1 MSEQSFESLLSI
13 SPDFNKTTTLGIALS
28 GFQNTIEQNKNY
40 RSSLKTVAH
49 LYLQNGKEKKALKTY
64 KKAIEHNPNDTE
76 SHYQLA
82 QIYLKTTSKEE
93 QAEEH
98 LKKCLVTNSDH
109 KKARS
114 KLSKLLLNSNKE
126 EQAEDHL
133 EQLVKSFPDNLKYIL
148 RLTNCYL
155 GLNKIEKTK
164 QLLNDSLKIFPHNL
178 EIRMK
183 LAQALLSSK
192 NEDEDLHLAREQ
204 YKIILKMDPNNY
216 IASMNL
222 GIIYEKL
229 KDFKNSILM
238 YKRSINSGNENI
250 ECYYKLSN
258 ILLGNG
264 RSEDSIKILKQ
275 ILDKYITAIDGKER
289 VKEKEPNEQKEGK
302 ENDGLV
308 ECSKICYKISKIYL
322 QMSKNEDSI
331 KYLNDSTKYN
341 PNNFMSHYTLAK
353 VYFKLKRFDQSLE
366 EYSECIKIEPTNSKS
381 YTGLGLIYLSKYENE
396 TENEKEKEK
405 EIENI
410 NIYKKN
416 NEKEKIKNN
425 ENKINN
431 LSEAL
436 NNFNLSIK
444 LDENNLKSYKGLV
457 INYLKQKN
465 FDLAIEIL
473 QKMLELNPFDS
484 NNAQLIG
491 LLLLNRNKNKNDLI
505 NSKKYFE
512 NALKLEDYKNE
523 KIYFQIA
530 FIQSKLNEIELSIKN
545 YEKCLELNPNMV
557 EANLNLGIL
566 LLKNYKMEKNVH
578 KQIKYLE
585 NSINYLV
592 FVAEKQPHN
601 IKAQLNLAISYK
613 KLGNFGQSQKRFQN
627 IVNLKNFHTIN
638 KNENENQEKQ
648 EQEQEQEHKQEKEH
662 GQDGEFAKLY
672 QDIVWFNFGKL
683 YERLGKKEMALNC
696 YENSIKFNPNFAP
709 SHNNLALL
717 LVKNNNQNLSASFNS
732 MRKTLE
738 LYPNN
743 PKYYKTMAKILIY
756 LNQYEEAKQCLE
768 KIFNLKN
775 LDKNNK
781 NTKNYYEIA
790 KSEIKKI
797 DLQLEENRK
806 QLERNLNF
814 KNKELNKRSKLEGKY
829 KHQEKNFR
837 SLVDDKILKEKFD
850 YIPKINFQRHIPQQ
864 YSMHSLFIW
873 KSKSYILMKSD
884 IFEGIKIAQIN
895 TKGEI
900 FKPIEIS
907 NSWDWFLFTH
917 FEYITKTI
925 LINNSLFIFIQSDTS
940 NNQNNE
946 KENKNENENNFF
958 KIYKLD
964 LDILKWD
971 QEFNKETIK
980 FDYEKADEEEYSDDD
995 DDDEENYYDD
1005 DDDDDEK
1012 LKLTD
1017 LMITSIIYRQK
1028 DHLLFC
1034 FEQSG
1039 NHIVIDP
1046 NDKVAS
1052 KLELDVKLPVYK
1064 NTCTIINNCIYILDP
1079 NRGLIL
1085 YDDIGRISEF
1095 TLKKKDVK
1103 PRFTKQI
1110 VNSCFLFTV
1119 NDNLYFIQPPKALYQ
1134 FDFQNLKWIKYSTM
1148 QLKLIN
1154 NITYSKSTLFFINIE
1169 RNFGFLP
1176 FTKIDVNK
1184 TRMIGNN
1191 FNQAS
1196 IADEIFLTIA
1206 LSDPLNN
1213 KVEGNEMAKI
1223 EGKLYYMDEKDQ
1235 NKKILLNNAVNII
1248 DKQDSDEVII
1258 SFIENK
1264 HPNLQLDVFINDMEI
1279 PQSPFKINLQ
1289 PLKPCPKNFVIKNNP
1304 KLQSNQLLCQTG
1316 IEQPC
1321 FFTLSIRDKL
1331 KNIIDNPDLLDDSQI
1346 YCLIYGIDQK
1356 TKGLYIH
1363 PRIKYNGNG
1372 EYLFEFIVNVVGNYK
1387 VLIEF
1392 QEKAL
1397 HFCPLIIKAN
1407 NHDQRL
1413 RNLLSRQKNNK
1424 ILKNILNSNIDR
1436 SEKSNESSGSG
1447 SSDNENNQST
1457 EDYNEII
1464 KENSNN
1470 EIEHNSDLDLNDNS
1484 VIRQSSDEK

>member
-1 MSEQSFESLLSI
+1 MSDQSFESLLS
-13 SPDFNKTTTLGIALS
+13 SEPDFSKTTTLSIALS

-64 KKAIEHNPNDTE
+64 KQALEHNPNDTD

-82 QIYLKTTSKEE
+82 QIYLKKTSKEE

-133 EQLVKSFPDNLKYIL
+133 EQLVKSFPNNLKYIL
-148 RLTNCYL
+148 RLANCYL
-155 GLNKIEKTK
+155 GLNKIEKTTH
-164 QLLNDSLKIFPHNL
+164 LLNDSLKIFPHNL

-192 NEDEDLHLAREQ
+192 NEEEDLNLACEQ

-229 KDFKNSILM
+229 QDFKNSILM
-238 YKRSINSGNENI
+238 YKRSINSGNDNI

-258 ILLGNG
+258 ILLYNG
-264 RSEDSIKILKQ
+264 SYEDSINILKQ
-275 ILDKYITAIDGKER
+275 IVKKYLKKIHEEIEE
-289 VKEKEPNEQKEGK
+289 VEEEEENENG
-302 ENDGLV
+302 DLI
-308 ECSKICYKISKIYL
+308 ECSKICYKISQIYL
-322 QMSKNEDSI
+322 EMSKHKESL
-331 KYLNDSTKYN
+331 KYLNDSIQYN

-353 VYFKLKRFDQSLE
+353 LYFKLQQFDQSLK
-366 EYSECIKIEPTNSKS
+366 EYSECVKIEPTNSKS
-381 YTGLGLIYLSKYENE
+381 YTGLGLIYLYKYENE
-396 TENEKEKEK
+396 TETETEKEKEK
-405 EIENI
+405 GIQDINLHQKNKEEEI
-410 NIYKKN
+410 
-416 NEKEKIKNN
+416 IKNN
-425 ENKINN
+425 ENTVNSLN
-431 LSEAL
+431 EAI
-436 NNFNLSIK
+436 NNFNFSIK

-457 INYLKQKN
+457 IIYLKQKN
-465 FDLAIEIL
+465 YDLSIHNL

-545 YEKCLELNPNMV
+545 YEKCLKLKPNMA

-585 NSINYLV
+585 NCINCLV
-592 FVAEKQPHN
+592 FVTEKQPGN
-601 IKAQLNLAISYK
+601 IKAQLNLAIAYK
-613 KLGNFGQSQKRFQN
+613 KLGNFGQSEKRFQN
-627 IVNLKNFHTIN
+627 IVNLKDFRTIN
-638 KNENENQEKQ
+638 ENENENQEK
-648 EQEQEQEHKQEKEH
+648 QEQEHKQEKEH
-662 GQDGEFAKLY
+662 GQEGEFAKLY

-775 LDKNNK
+775 LDNNK
-781 NTKNYYEIA
+781 ENKKNYYELA
-790 KSEIKKI
+790 KSNLKKI
-797 DLQLEENRK
+797 DLQLEENKK
-806 QLERNLNF
+806 QLEKNLDIK
-814 KNKELNKRSKLEGKY
+814 KNELDKRSKFEGKY
-829 KHQEKNFR
+829 KHQKKKFK
-837 SLVDDKILKEKFD
+837 SLVDDKLLKEKFD
-850 YIPKINFQRHIPQQ
+850 YIPKINFEKHIPKQ
-864 YSMHSLFIW
+864 YSSESLFIW
-873 KSKSYILMKSD
+873 KSKSYILMKSN
-884 IFEGIKIAQIN
+884 ILEGIKIAQIN

-925 LINNSLFIFIQSDTS
+925 LINNSLYIFIQSDTS

-1005 DDDDDEK
+1005 DDDDEDDK

-1017 LMITSIIYRQK
+1017 LIITSIIYRQK
-1028 DHLLFC
+1028 DNLLFC

-1046 NDKVAS
+1046 NDKIAS
-1052 KLELDVKLPVYK
+1052 KLELDIKLPVYK

-1095 TLKKKDVK
+1095 TLKKKEVK

-1119 NDNLYFIQPPKALYQ
+1119 NDNVYFIQPPKTLYQ

-1154 NITYSKSTLFFINIE
+1154 NITYSRSALFFINIE

-1184 TRMIGNN
+1184 TRMIANN

-1196 IADEIFLTIA
+1196 IAEKVFLTIG
-1206 LSDPLNN
+1206 LSDSLDN

-1223 EGKLYYMDEKDQ
+1223 EGKLYYIDEKDQ
-1235 NKKILLNNAVNII
+1235 NNKILLNNTFNII
-1248 DKQDSDEVII
+1248 DKEDSDEVKI

-1264 HPNLQLDVFINDMEI
+1264 YPNLQLDVFINDIEI

-1304 KLQSNQLLCQTG
+1304 KLQSNHLLCQTE

-1331 KNIIDNPDLLDDSQI
+1331 NNIIDNPDLLDDSQI

-1363 PRIKYNGNG
+1363 PIIKYNGNG
-1372 EYLFEFIVNVVGNYK
+1372 EYLFEFIINIIGNYK

-1392 QEKAL
+1392 QEKTL
-1397 HFCPLIIKAN
+1397 PLCPLFIKAN
-1407 NHDQRL
+1407 NNDQRL
-1413 RNLLSRQKNNK
+1413 RNILSSQKKNK
-1424 ILKNILNSNIDR
+1424 ILKKVLNSNQDS
-1436 SEKSNESSGSG
+1436 SEKSKEFSDSG
-1447 SSDNENNQST
+1447 SSESLDNENTQFD
-1457 EDYNEII
+1457 EDYNEIK
-1464 KENSNN
+1464 KEN
-1470 EIEHNSDLDLNDNS
+1470 EIENNSGIDLNDNDY
-1484 VIRQSSDEK
+1484 SSEEN